1 MAKLGEIF
9 GSEID
14 NVTEAGGNCLM
25 RSFAICVVHR
35 HVGQIKDRWVRHV
48 ELWEE

>member
-1 MAKLGEIF
+1 VAKLGEIF

-25 RSFAICVVHR
+25 RSFCNLCR
-35 HVGQIKDRWVRHV
+35 SQTRWSDKGQMG
-48 ELWEE
+48 